1 MLHLQQVFDC
11 FRTAGITAK
20 LRKCAFGR
28 AKLKYLGHEIG
39 GGTLAVPQ
47 LRDEAM
53 ENFVKPHTKRQLR
66 AFLGSVGYYRQFIP
80 YFADYSSVLTPATT
94 SASPSKLRWS
104 PEMDEAFST
113 LCKSLSNSV
122 TLYVPSLSDTFTLS
136 TDASGTG
143 LGACL
148 HVIRDDEQLPV
159 AFYSRQLRG
168 AEKKHTIT
176 ELESLAI
183 VCAVKHFDY
192 YLYGST
198 FTVYTDHKACEA
210 LLNDTPLN
218 PRLSRFALYLQ
229 DKHLTI
235 QYKPGADNGNAD
247 GLSRQGWPS
256 QEDLVSFPLS
266 LICPHNDDGDITI
279 SSAFVQ
285 TT

>member
-1 MLHLQQVFDC
+1 MTSVIVFSVDWNTHLLHLQQVFDC
-11 FRTAGITAK
+11 FWTAGITAK
-20 LRKCAFGR
+20 LRKCAIGH

-47 LRDEAM
+47 LRVEAM

-66 AFLGSVGYYRQFIP
+66 GFLGSVGYYGQFIP
-80 YFADYSSVLTPATT
+80 HFADYSSVLTPATT

-104 PEMDEAFST
+104 PGMDEAFST

-136 TDASGTG
+136 TDTSGAG

-148 HVIRDDEQLPV
+148 HVIRDYEQLPV

-168 AEKKHTIT
+168 AEKKYTIT

-183 VCAVKHFDY
+183 VCAVKHFEY

-210 LLNDTPLN
+210 LLKDTPLN
-218 PRLSRFALYLQ
+218 LRRIEGSR
-229 DKHLTI
+229 
-235 QYKPGADNGNAD
+235 
-247 GLSRQGWPS
+247 R
-256 QEDLVSFPLS
+256 
-266 LICPHNDDGDITI
+266 
-279 SSAFVQ
+279 
-285 TT
+285 